1 MNNDGW
7 VVVIFEAEPP
17 REIAFVK
24 GPFDKYEEAAHWAE
38 KAKYCADVPWQIT
51 FIDNQ
56 GEEEDDDGED
66 RD

>member
-38 KAKYCADVPWQIT
+38 KASSALT
-51 FIDNQ
+51 FR
-56 GEEEDDDGED
+56 G
-66 RD
+66 